1 MYEFI
6 LSLSRPQTLAAY
18 LVAAAVFGTL
28 LSVFL
33 HYLQGNKLET
43 RLKAVASQRE
53 RLRKQSRAA
62 LEKKGLRRRN
72 DSLVGTISSKL
83 NLAKAL
89 EDPNVVKLMNQAG
102 MRGPGPISAF
112 YFARMAL
119 PFLGALVTFIY
130 IFLINDHG
138 LSTVMKYG
146 SLAFGAAAGFY
157 APNIYISS
165 LAQKRQKSLMRAFPD
180 SLDMLLICVEAG
192 MSIEMGFN
200 KVSQE
205 IGSASPELAEEFGI
219 TLAELSFLPDRR
231 QAYEN
236 LAIRTGHEGVKAV
249 CMALAQAERYGT
261 PLGDA
266 LRLMAREN
274 REMRM
279 SEAEKKAAALPAQL
293 TVPMI
298 LFFLPVLFLIVLG
311 PAYIKYEKMQN
322 ENQAA
327 PQIDSAT

>member
-1 MYEFI
+1 
-6 LSLSRPQTLAAY
+6 
-18 LVAAAVFGTL
+18 
-28 LSVFL
+28 
-33 HYLQGNKLET
+33 
-43 RLKAVASQRE
+43 
-53 RLRKQSRAA
+53 
-62 LEKKGLRRRN
+62 
-72 DSLVGTISSKL
+72 
-83 NLAKAL
+83 
-89 EDPNVVKLMNQAG
+89 MNQAG

-119 PFLGALVTFIY
+119 PLVGALVTFIY

-192 MSIEMGFN
+192 MSIEMAFN

-249 CMALAQAERYGT
+249 CMALGQAERYGT

-327 PQIDSAT
+327 PQIVSAT